1 MTLALKAKRRVAK
14 GERRFLARALYLLGT
29 IQLVWVY
36 RKLPPYLHL
45 QRYERGADVMPCQAR
60 VLMMLVL
67 RWAHQSRFLIAGADL
82 LTKHTLIYRSHITPE
97 SFVFAIADTLG
108 VAIAGWVATRIYES
122 ASEHGLLTPFIYPL
136 VLVFCAASYV
146 LIALHPFRFY
156 YDLPSLGFFAA
167 GLYLIYFRKHPLLF
181 AVLFVVATFN
191 RETTLLLLFFYALAA
206 VTRSGIV
213 EWRRLIAPRTLAV
226 VVPLGIFWAA
236 WHIYVGHLYAHN
248 HFATI
253 SAREINVALI
263 LWPPAWPQLLE
274 AGCYSIIP
282 ILIFRR
288 FVQDKTLCLWLWI
301 LPVWFGIMF
310 WFAIV
315 DEPRLY
321 GELIPYLVCMSAM
334 IMEEMIVRRMKKR
347 DDLDLPVAV
356 AMQPASV
363 MTGDGVQPYTV
374 EHRRII

>member
-1 MTLALKAKRRVAK
+1 MTLVPKTKHRVAK
-14 GERRFLARALYLLGT
+14 SGPKFVVQVLYLLAT

-36 RKLPPYLHL
+36 HKLPPYLHL
-45 QRYERGADVMPCQAR
+45 EKYERGLDMMPCQAR

-67 RWAHQSRFLIAGADL
+67 RWAHQNRFLMACAGL
-82 LTKHTLIYRSHITPE
+82 LTKHTLIYRSHIAPE

-108 VAIAGWVATRIYES
+108 VAIAGWVTIRIYES
-122 ASEHGLLTPFIYPL
+122 ASEYGLLTSFVYPF

-156 YDLPSLGFFAA
+156 YDLPGLGFFAV

-191 RETTLLLLFFYALAA
+191 RETTLLLLLFFALSA
-206 VTRSGIV
+206 VTRDGIV
-213 EWRRLIAPRTLAV
+213 DWRRLIAPRTLAV
-226 VVPLGIFWAA
+226 VLPLGVFWAV
-236 WHIYVGHLYAHN
+236 WHVYAGRLYAHN

-274 AGCYSIIP
+274 AGCYSIVP
-282 ILIFRR
+282 IVIFRG
-288 FVQDKTLCLWLWI
+288 FVRDKTLRLWLWV
-301 LPVWFGIMF
+301 LPAWFGIMF
-310 WFAIV
+310 LFAIV

-321 GELIPYLVCMSAM
+321 GELIPYLVCMSAL
-334 IMEEMIVRRMKKR
+334 IVEEVIVRRMKKR
-347 DDLDLPVAV
+347 DDLDLPAAV

-363 MTGDGVQPYTV
+363 MAGDGVQPYTA